1 MKTISIFFLFINA
14 LIASENEEMLFRA
27 KLQLVLHSTIPMV
40 AMEHVGDDE
49 AITFLMMS
57 IKRKF
62 GSAADT
68 ETLSDID
75 KSIMSNISYT
85 YTRSALE
92 VTCQADN
99 VKLATVIQDVCK
111 QLKLILIVNSSAKF
125 YFIPED
131 VIIDTEKYEKNG
143 IIYVKK

>member
-1 MKTISIFFLFINA
+1 
-14 LIASENEEMLFRA
+14 
-27 KLQLVLHSTIPMV
+27 MV